1 MGRSVKIKPSLISE
15 ANIALRRYG
24 MNQQGLTARTQ
35 GVSEGTVSK
44 FFTGKSLDY
53 NKFKIICEALHLD
66 PAIMFDDEE
75 PNTGDPPL
83 RTPPSENMENPEFLF
98 PSGMVDLNSPFY
110 IRRSPGEE
118 HCYSEISNPGAL
130 IRIKAP
136 RQMGK
141 TSLMERILNHAE
153 VQGDRRVYLSLQLT
167 DLDSFKDSKTFLNW
181 FITEVTEEL
190 NLLHKFEE
198 YQKLSAVSSSTSA
211 CRIFFE
217 RYLLPELGQPL
228 TLAIDEIDRI
238 FDFPKIYSDFFG
250 LLRVMNEKSKQT
262 GIWQNL
268 RLVISYSTEVYVPID
283 LNQSPFNVGIPIE
296 LSEFTQP
303 QIQDLVARHQLSLS
317 ENEIQQLMAMIGG
330 HPYLIRLALYYIACQ
345 ELTLP
350 QILETAWSPK
360 GIYGGHLQH
369 LEKILVRQLELKEA
383 MAAVVAASKPVLLDT
398 IPRLKLDSLGLIGF
412 EEDGVVPR
420 YEIYRQYFRNL

>member
-1 MGRSVKIKPSLISE
+1 MGRSAKIKPSLINE
-15 ANIALRRYG
+15 ARKALSRYRIY
-24 MNQQGLTARTQ
+24 QQALAERTNM
-35 GVSEGTVSK
+35 SEGTVSR
-44 FFTGKSLDY
+44 FFAGKPINY
-53 NKFKIICEALHLD
+53 ENFKALCEALHLD
-66 PAIMFDDEE
+66 PAVMFDEE
-75 PNTGDPPL
+75 ESNTGNPPL
-83 RTPPSENMENPEFLF
+83 TIPSQETMENPEFLF

-110 IRRSPGEE
+110 IRRSPSEE

-136 RQMGK
+136 RQLGK

-228 TLAIDEIDRI
+228 TLAIDEVDRI

-268 RLVISYSTEVYVPID
+268 RLVISYSTEAYVPID

-303 QIQDLVARHQLSLS
+303 QIQDLVARHKLILS
-317 ENEIQQLMAMIGG
+317 ENEIQQLMAVIGG

-360 GIYGGHLQH
+360 GIYGGHLKH
-369 LEKILVRQLELKEA
+369 LEKILVRQIELKEA
-383 MAAVVAASKPVLLDT
+383 MAAVVAAAKPVLLDT
-398 IPRLKLDSLGLIGF
+398 VPRLKLDSLGLIGF
-412 EEDGVVPR
+412 KEDGVVPR